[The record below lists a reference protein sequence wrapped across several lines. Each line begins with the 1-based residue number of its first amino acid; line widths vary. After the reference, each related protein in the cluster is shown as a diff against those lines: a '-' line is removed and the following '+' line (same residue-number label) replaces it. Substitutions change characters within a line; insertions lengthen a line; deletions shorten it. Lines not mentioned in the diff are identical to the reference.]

1 MTEAFKEE
9 INKHLIEIQE
19 NAIKWVKKMNKG
31 VQDLKRKIEAK
42 KKTQS
47 GATPVM
53 ENLGKRSGAAD
64 ASITNR
70 IQEIEENLRHIRYN
84 KIN

>member
-42 KKTQS
+42 
-47 GATPVM
+47 
-53 ENLGKRSGAAD
+53 
-64 ASITNR
+64 
-70 IQEIEENLRHIRYN
+70 
-84 KIN
+84 